1 VTLIL
6 DAGALIAAERGDRD
20 IIALVK
26 AERLADKTP
35 RSHGGVVAQV
45 WRGGSGRQVALTSLL
60 AGVDVVPLDDQ
71 LGRAAGVLL
80 GQSGTSD
87 AIDAV
92 VVAMSRDGDIV
103 LTSDPQDLVDLAR
116 ASGTHLEIV
125 AV

>member
-1 VTLIL
+1 MTLIL
-6 DAGALIAAERGDRD
+6 DVGAFIAAERGDREV
-20 IIALVK
+20 IALVK
-26 AERLADKTP
+26 SERLADRSP

-45 WRGGSGRQVALTSLL
+45 WRGGSGRQATLVRLL
-60 AGVDVVPLDDQ
+60 AGVDVAPLDDH

-80 GQSGTSD
+80 GLSGMSD
-87 AIDAV
+87 AVDAA

-103 LTSDPQDLVDLAR
+103 LTSDPDDLVSLAR

>member
-6 DAGALIAAERGDRD
+6 DAGALIGVARGDRD
-20 IIALVK
+20 IVALVK
-26 AERLADKTP
+26 SERLADRTP

-45 WRGGSGRQVALTSLL
+45 WRGGSGRQALLARFL
-60 AGVDVVPLDDQ
+60 AGVEVAPLDDQ

-80 GQSGTSD
+80 GRTGSID
-87 AIDAV
+87 AIDAAV
-92 VVAMSRDGDIV
+92 MAMCRDGDVV
-103 LTSDPQDLVDLAR
+103 LTSDPRDLVDLAR

>member
-1 VTLIL
+1 MTLIF
-6 DAGALIAAERGDRD
+6 DAGALIAVERGDRD

-26 AERLADKTP
+26 AERLADRTP

-45 WRGGSGRQVALTSLL
+45 WRGGAGRQVTLARLL
-60 AGVDVVPLDDQ
+60 AGVDVAPLDDH

-80 GQSGTSD
+80 GRTGSSD
-87 AIDAV
+87 AIDAA
-92 VVAMSRDGDIV
+92 VVAMSLDGDIL
-103 LTSDPQDLVDLAR
+103 LTSDTHDLVDLAR